1 MLHVEIGF
9 WLSGGQR
16 GQRCVASGPAR
27 GLSATDL
34 KLDFAWLGLAWTMQW
49 WEHSSL
55 CPYMRGRGGGT
66 VLKKGFTQTFPG
78 NQDVAVK

>member
-34 KLDFAWLGLAWTMQW
+34 KLDFGQSPYNKVLLWAVFVKHNLAGLGRLG
-49 WEHSSL
+49 SSYFEL
-55 CPYMRGRGGGT
+55 YL
-66 VLKKGFTQTFPG
+66 V
-78 NQDVAVK
+78 

>member
-34 KLDFAWLGLAWTMQW
+34 KLDFAWLGFAWTMQW

-55 CPYMRGRGGGT
+55 CPYMRGRGEA
-66 VLKKGFTQTFPG
+66 LPK
-78 NQDVAVK
+78 

>member
-34 KLDFAWLGLAWTMQW
+34 KLDFSQSLFYKGLRWALFKRYLMMK
-49 WEHSSL
+49 HL
-55 CPYMRGRGGGT
+55 LPFID
-66 VLKKGFTQTFPG
+66 L
-78 NQDVAVK
+78 

>member
-34 KLDFAWLGLAWTMQW
+34 KLDFGQSPYDKVMQ
-49 WEHSSL
+49 
-55 CPYMRGRGGGT
+55 
-66 VLKKGFTQTFPG
+66 
-78 NQDVAVK
+78 